1 VTHLT
6 SAQKWAG
13 GGAMVGAI
21 AAATQREP
29 VVVGKPSTFML
40 DHICNS
46 FGISK
51 AEICM
56 VVRSP
61 PANCI
66 IIDHFSAFEPGL
78 VALFR
83 ELLLK
88 NGWQYVKT
96 ARNLNLGVSRNS
108 FCDFLLTLIAEVSA
122 VLGRLLCKSQYT
134 YFSTH
139 LLCKLLATLSLAR
152 SVPRLRRRFT
162 KANPG
167 QLAVRKHC
175 SKQSEFCVEQGDRL
189 DTDIAFGQAGGVSTL
204 LVLSGVTTEAAL
216 LSAENSIHPDCYT
229 DALPDLLEHT

>member
-1 VTHLT
+1 
-6 SAQKWAG
+6 
-13 GGAMVGAI
+13 MVGAI

-162 KANPG
+162 KANPCRTASG
-167 QLAVRKHC
+167 EKALQQTIGILRRTGRPVGYGHC
-175 SKQSEFCVEQGDRL
+175 VWAGRRRL
-189 DTDIAFGQAGGVSTL
+189 DAARAVWCDDGGGAAERGEQHPSRLLYGRIARPAGTYVVG
-204 LVLSGVTTEAAL
+204 
-216 LSAENSIHPDCYT
+216 
-229 DALPDLLEHT
+229 